1 MLNLGATVT
10 HSDCKKKGFLQT
22 GTAAGQGAVEAP
34 WVTCFGHFGAHSLC
48 HFWAQRF
55 VWGHT
60 RCEEGSSGAILQ
72 TRWEQRNFGSTSPG
86 VLIPLKRAGINVAIS
101 GLEAEAV
108 GWLGGCSHCQ
118 Q

>member
-10 HSDCKKKGFLQT
+10 HSDCKNKGFLKT

-34 WVTCFGHFGAHSLC
+34 WVTCFGHF
-48 HFWAQRF
+48 WAQRF
-55 VWGHT
+55 MWGHT
-60 RCEEGSSGAILQ
+60 MGEEGSSGAIPQ
-72 TRWEQRNFGSTSPG
+72 TRWDHRNLGSTSPG
-86 VLIPLKRAGINVAIS
+86 ALIPLKGAGINVELS